1 MGQEPHSQTTQAFP
15 PSTRADA
22 TNHDETLASHYL
34 SSSATGPADYES
46 TQVQGH
52 ASVDGNI
59 QIPSGPSIAERD
71 THHHADPAHLQYS
84 TPRQSSFQNVASKG
98 AHTADHTTGSPGSCD
113 PNIPPQHRRND
124 SLTTFPLTHPNGM
137 SMFPGLSVIEQ
148 EAMSRQALA
157 QAEENIVADS
167 DEYSS
172 PGDAGTDAGYGSDN
186 MSSAS
191 TSIGSSV
198 RDYMF
203 ENGRRYHSFRAGAYN
218 FPNDDVEQERED
230 MKHAMVKLLSGQK
243 LHFAPLGDNPQN
255 VLDIGTGTGIWAIE
269 MGEEYPSANVLGID
283 LSPIQPTW
291 LPPNVHFMV
300 DDVESPWLYPANHF
314 EYIHSR
320 HTVQAIKD
328 WPQLFTNALQH
339 LKPGGWMEL
348 QEIHHYPHK
357 ARTGEAVPS
366 QEHPVAQYWAYIN
379 EGLSALG
386 VDFYAAAGG
395 KLAAKMQAAGF
406 INVTERIF
414 HVPLG
419 TWPKNQVLKTVGL
432 YWRTILTDGLQAIA
446 LGPMT
451 RGMGWGRDEVEV
463 FLINVRR
470 AYNDNTALMY
480 MPIHIVYGQAPY

>member
-1 MGQEPHSQTTQAFP
+1 MDGP
-15 PSTRADA
+15 
-22 TNHDETLASHYL
+22 DETSASGQSRYGAAKSEVQANFRGDTAVPL
-34 SSSATGPADYES
+34 STGLPGKNLNDNTTDLPSQARKPFDVFKDIYGVDRTARSSTSDVHG
-46 TQVQGH
+46 
-52 ASVDGNI
+52 
-59 QIPSGPSIAERD
+59 
-71 THHHADPAHLQYS
+71 
-84 TPRQSSFQNVASKG
+84 
-98 AHTADHTTGSPGSCD
+98 
-113 PNIPPQHRRND
+113 QHRRND
-124 SLTTFPLTHPNGM
+124 SIITSPLAHPNGV
-137 SMFPGLSVIEQ
+137 SMFPDLSVTEQ
-148 EAMSRQALA
+148 EALSRQAVA
-157 QAEENIVADS
+157 QAEENIIADS

-172 PGDAGTDAGYGSDN
+172 IGDAASDAGYGSDS

-243 LHFAPLGDNPQN
+243 LHFAPLGDNTQN

-269 MGEEYPSANVLGID
+269 MGEQYPSANVLGID

-300 DDVESPWLYPANHF
+300 DDVESTWLHPQDHF
-314 EYIHSR
+314 DYIHSR
-320 HTVQAIKD
+320 HTVQAIKN
-328 WPQLFTNALQH
+328 WPQLFGNALQH

-348 QEIHHYPHK
+348 QEIHHYPHN
-357 ARTGEAVPS
+357 ARTGVAVPPG
-366 QEHPVAQYWAYIN
+366 EHPVAQYWQYVTD
-379 EGLSALG
+379 GLATLG
-386 VDFYAAAGG
+386 VDFPAAAGG

-406 INVTERIF
+406 VNVTERIF

-451 RGMGWGRDEVEV
+451 RGMGWSREQIEV
-463 FLINVRR
+463 FLVSVRR
-470 AYNDNTALMY
+470 AYTDNRALLY
-480 MPIHIVYGQAPY
+480 MPMHIVYGQRPY

>member
-1 MGQEPHSQTTQAFP
+1 MD
-15 PSTRADA
+15 R
-22 TNHDETLASHYL
+22 HDETSASGQF
-34 SSSATGPADYES
+34 SSGAARMEPQEQAIVKE
-46 TQVQGH
+46 
-52 ASVDGNI
+52 N
-59 QIPSGPSIAERD
+59 
-71 THHHADPAHLQYS
+71 
-84 TPRQSSFQNVASKG
+84 TPISSKTG
-98 AHTADHTTGSPGSCD
+98 AHGQNLHHNNTAPPAQTSKPFDVFKDIYGVDRAARSSTSDGPG
-113 PNIPPQHRRND
+113 QHRRND
-124 SLTTFPLTHPNGM
+124 SIITSPLTHPNGI
-137 SMFPGLSVIEQ
+137 SMFPGLSVTEQ
-148 EAMSRQALA
+148 EAMSRQAVA

-172 PGDAGTDAGYGSDN
+172 IGDAGSDAGYGSDG

-230 MKHAMVKLLSGQK
+230 MKHAMVRLLSGQK
-243 LHFAPLGDNPQN
+243 LHFAPLGDSTQT

-269 MGEEYPSANVLGID
+269 MGEQFPSANVLGID

-300 DDVESPWLYPANHF
+300 DDVESTWLYPQDHF
-314 EYIHSR
+314 DYIHSR
-320 HTVQAIKD
+320 HTVQAIRD
-328 WPQLFTNALQH
+328 WPQLFGNALQH
-339 LKPGGWMEL
+339 IKPGGWMEL
-348 QEIHHYPHK
+348 QEIHHYPHN
-357 ARTGEAVPS
+357 ARTGVAVPPS
-366 QEHPVAQYWAYIN
+366 EHPVAQYWAYIE
-379 EGLSALG
+379 EGLAALG
-386 VDFYAAAGG
+386 VDFPAAAGG

-451 RGMGWGRDEVEV
+451 RGMGWSREQIEV
-463 FLINVRR
+463 FLISVRR
-470 AYNDNTALMY
+470 AYADNRGLLY
-480 MPIHIVYGQAPY
+480 MPMHIVYGQKPY